1 MCINLLALRRMTC
14 GNLGRIS
21 ACVLCFANQAGT
33 AKTCRSAS
41 TERTCRRHGH
51 MQCIIKKIDPCE
63 DMQQLVIITQ
73 KLNRTTWLHW
83 RPGTPQVCF
92 GSLRTRPPHH
102 AGLQHPPLATFVG
115 TTVLAFPYMEAPLAW
130 TCEGRRVPK
139 TLLSRAKLN
148 PASPGPA
155 SSRPH
160 PKTI

>member
-1 MCINLLALRRMTC
+1 MCIHLLALRHMTC

-21 ACVLCFANQAGT
+21 ACALCFANQAGT

-51 MQCIIKKIDPCE
+51 MQCIIKKTDQCE
-63 DMQQLVIITQ
+63 NMQQLVIITQ

-102 AGLQHPPLATFVG
+102 VGLQHPPLAAFVG
-115 TTVLAFPYMEAPLAW
+115 SYIAPPLLGPVGHQAL
-130 TCEGRRVPK
+130 
-139 TLLSRAKLN
+139 LLSVMRH
-148 PASPGPA
+148 G
-155 SSRPH
+155 
-160 PKTI
+160 TT